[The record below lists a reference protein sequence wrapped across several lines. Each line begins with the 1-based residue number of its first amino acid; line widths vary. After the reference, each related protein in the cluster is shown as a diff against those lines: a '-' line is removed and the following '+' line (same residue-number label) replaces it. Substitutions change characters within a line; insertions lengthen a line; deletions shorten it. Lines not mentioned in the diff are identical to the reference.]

1 MRAMLLRQPKP
12 IDERP
17 LELVELPRPH
27 PGAGEILIAVSAC
40 GVCHTDLHVAEGE
53 LPPHKSPVVPG
64 HQIVGRVVELGEG
77 VTEHR
82 VGDRVGVPWLHSTDG
97 TCRYCRRG
105 DENLCDAA
113 QFTGWDV
120 DGGFAEFTV
129 APAAFSFPLHER
141 LSDLAAAP
149 LLCAG
154 IIGYRSL
161 HLSGLV
167 PAGAGA
173 GATAGAAGSGA
184 GGAAPAGPGAAAG
197 RRLGLYGFGAA
208 AHICL
213 QIARYWG
220 AEVYAFTRDEKH
232 RRLALELGAVWAGAA
247 DEQPGGDAAV
257 KLDAA
262 IVFAPVGELAIE
274 ALKVLDK
281 GGTVAMGG
289 IYSSPVPAFEYP
301 LLYGERV
308 IRSVTNSTRR
318 DAAELL
324 RLAAAI
330 PIVTEIQVF
339 PLDQANE
346 ALIALKHDGIRGAA
360 VLQVADDAT

>member
-17 LELVELPRPH
+17 LELVELARPH
-27 PGAGEILIAVSAC
+27 PGVGEILIAVSAC

-64 HQIVGRVVELGEG
+64 HQIVGRVVELGDR
-77 VTEHR
+77 VSEHR

-113 QFTGWDV
+113 RFTGWDT

-129 APAAFSFPLHER
+129 APAAFSYPLHEK

-161 HLSGLV
+161 RLSGLV
-167 PAGAGA
+167 PTAAEA
-173 GATAGAAGSGA
+173 AAGAAG
-184 GGAAPAGPGAAAG
+184 PPGPGAAAG

-232 RRLALELGAVWAGAA
+232 RRLARELGAVWAGAA
-247 DEQPGGDAAV
+247 DEPPGGDAAV

-262 IVFAPVGELAIE
+262 IVFAPVGELAVE

-330 PIVTEIQVF
+330 PIATEIQVY
-339 PLDQANE
+339 PLERANE

-360 VLQVADDAT
+360 VLQVAPDAT

>member
-1 MRAMLLRQPKP
+1 
-12 IDERP
+12 
-17 LELVELPRPH
+17 
-27 PGAGEILIAVSAC
+27 
-40 GVCHTDLHVAEGE
+40 VCEGE

-64 HQIVGRVVELGEG
+64 HQIVGRVAELGVG
-77 VTEHR
+77 VTEHAL
-82 VGDRVGVPWLHSTDG
+82 GDRVGVPWLHWTDG

-105 DENLCDAA
+105 DENLCDNAT
-113 QFTGWDV
+113 FTGWDV
-120 DGGFAEFTV
+120 DGGYAEFAV
-129 APAAFSFPLHER
+129 APAAFSYPLHEK

-161 HLSGLV
+161 WLSGLV
-167 PAGAGA
+167 PWGHGREAAGGPAGA
-173 GATAGAAGSGA
+173 
-184 GGAAPAGPGAAAG
+184 GAAAG

-220 AEVYAFTRDEKH
+220 AEVFAFTRDEKH
-232 RRLALELGAVWAGAA
+232 RRLARELGAAWAGAA
-247 DEQPGGDAAV
+247 DEPPGGDPET

-262 IVFAPVGELAIE
+262 IIFAPAGELVID

-289 IYSSPVPAFEYP
+289 IYSSPVPPIDYP
-301 LLYGERV
+301 LIYRERV
-308 IRSVTNSTRR
+308 IRSVTNSTRH

-330 PIVTEIQVF
+330 PIATETQVF
-339 PLDQANE
+339 PLEQAND

-360 VLQVADDAT
+360 VLQVTS

>member
-1 MRAMLLRQPKP
+1 MLLRQPKP

-17 LELVELPRPH
+17 LELVEVERPH
-27 PGAGEILIAVSAC
+27 PGRGEILIKVSAC
-40 GVCHTDLHVAEGE
+40 GVCHTDLHITEGE

-64 HQIVGRVVELGEG
+64 HQIVGRVAELGEG
-77 VTEHR
+77 VTEHAL
-82 VGDRVGVPWLHSTDG
+82 GDRVGVPWLHWTDG

-113 QFTGWDV
+113 KFTGWDV
-120 DGGFAEFTV
+120 DGGYAELVV
-129 APAAFSFPLHER
+129 APAAFSYALHEG

-161 HLSGLV
+161 WLSGLV
-167 PAGAGA
+167 PWGHGR
-173 GATAGAAGSGA
+173 GAAGG
-184 GGAAPAGPGAAAG
+184 PAGAGAAAG

-213 QIARYWG
+213 QIARFWG
-220 AEVYAFTRDEKH
+220 AEVYAFTREEKH
-232 RRLALELGAVWAGAA
+232 RRLARELGAAWAGAA
-247 DEQPGGDAAV
+247 DEAPGGDPAI

-262 IVFAPVGELAIE
+262 IIFAPVGELVID

-289 IYSSPVPAFEYP
+289 IYSSPVPPIEYP
-301 LLYGERV
+301 LLYRERV
-308 IRSVTNSTRR
+308 IRSVTNSTRH

-330 PIVTEIQVF
+330 PITTEIQIF
-339 PLDQANE
+339 PLEQAND

-360 VLQVADDAT
+360 VLQVAEA

>member
-1 MRAMLLRQPKP
+1 MKAMLLRQPKP

-27 PGAGEILIAVSAC
+27 PGPGEILIAVSAC
-40 GVCHTDLHVAEGE
+40 GVCHTDLHVCEGE

-64 HQIVGRVVELGEG
+64 HQIVGRVAELGVG
-77 VTEHR
+77 VTEHAL
-82 VGDRVGVPWLHSTDG
+82 GDRVGVPWLHWTDG

-105 DENLCDAA
+105 DENLCDNAT
-113 QFTGWDV
+113 FTGWDV
-120 DGGFAEFTV
+120 DGGYAEFAV
-129 APAAFSFPLHER
+129 APAAFSYPLHEK

-161 HLSGLV
+161 WLSGLV
-167 PAGAGA
+167 PWGHGREAAGGPAGA
-173 GATAGAAGSGA
+173 
-184 GGAAPAGPGAAAG
+184 GAAAG

-220 AEVYAFTRDEKH
+220 AEVFAFTRDEKH
-232 RRLALELGAVWAGAA
+232 RRLARELGAAWAGAA
-247 DEQPGGDAAV
+247 DEPPGGDPET

-262 IVFAPVGELAIE
+262 IIFAPAGELVID

-289 IYSSPVPAFEYP
+289 IYASPVPPIDYP
-301 LLYGERV
+301 LIYRERV
-308 IRSVTNSTRR
+308 IRSVTNSTRH

-330 PIVTEIQVF
+330 PIATETQVF
-339 PLDQANE
+339 PLEQAND

-360 VLQVADDAT
+360 VLQVTS